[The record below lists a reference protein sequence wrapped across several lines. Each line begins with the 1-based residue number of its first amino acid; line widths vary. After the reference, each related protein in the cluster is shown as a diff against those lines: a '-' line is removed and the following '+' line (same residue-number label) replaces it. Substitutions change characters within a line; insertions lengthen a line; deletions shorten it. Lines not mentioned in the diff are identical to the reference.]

1 MIPFGRWIQLS
12 GLILGCD
19 RMQSNGR
26 LIDDDEFCSIALRS
40 SPISKANSAIH
51 LPNNCGT
58 LSIAPS
64 LLSIT
69 SIDVIIFTNNLLS

>member
-1 MIPFGRWIQLS
+1 MS
-12 GLILGCD
+12 GLILARD
-19 RMQSNGR
+19 RKQSNGR

-40 SPISKANSAIH
+40 SPISKANSAIY
-51 LPNNCGT
+51 LPNNCGS

-69 SIDVIIFTNNLLS
+69 SIDVIIFTNSLLC